1 MTDNPYKDANRYGKD
16 YLDRL
21 FAGQRDRS
29 AKAGGYY
36 CGALLGAGVCVHG
49 IVGAVSALHPSDKR
63 EVNWKSV
70 ALRTG
75 ETVLGAVGFVASLS
89 KASGILA
96 RGR

>member
-1 MTDNPYKDANRYGKD
+1 MNDNPYRDANRYEAG
-16 YLDRL
+16 YWNRL
-21 FAGQRDRS
+21 FARQREQS

-49 IVGAVSALHPSDKR
+49 VVGAVSALHPSDKG

-70 ALRTG
+70 ALRSG
-75 ETVLGAVGFVASLS
+75 EAVLGAVGFVASLS
-89 KASGILA
+89 KASGILT